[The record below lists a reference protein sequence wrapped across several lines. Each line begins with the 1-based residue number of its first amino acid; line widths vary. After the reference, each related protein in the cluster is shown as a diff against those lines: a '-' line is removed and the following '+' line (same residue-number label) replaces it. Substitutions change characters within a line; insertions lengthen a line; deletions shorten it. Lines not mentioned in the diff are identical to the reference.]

1 MKSKYNKL
9 LLGKNIS
16 IVPDCVEAD
25 GHDLRRV
32 PLRDKVVANRS
43 EQNSI
48 CHLLKRPGEISL
60 IIMFNPNLTKNK
72 SYYMNLYL
80 IIKLLRHITLIF
92 MLKIHVV

>member
-25 GHDLRRV
+25 GHDLGRV

-60 IIMFNPNLTKNK
+60 IIMFNPNFDKKQVILHELI
-72 SYYMNLYL
+72 SYYKV
-80 IIKLLRHITLIF
+80 IKAYNSY
-92 MLKIHVV
+92 